1 MTGAVEAGVRAPD
14 ALATGPAREFLR
26 AIVASRTGLFG
37 AVVVTA
43 VATMAILAPWIAP
56 YDPAEMNMAS
66 RLQAPSPEHWM
77 GTDFAGRDV
86 LSRIMWGARPSLQV
100 GLLSV
105 LIGLPGGLAIGLLAG
120 FYRGSIL
127 ETVLMRATEI
137 VAAVPLLIVA
147 IAVVGVL
154 GVQPVSV
161 GPFTVTNE
169 VKIVFV
175 LGILYIPG
183 LARVVYAVAAS
194 EAVSDYIRARRIQG
208 VGDFSLMAGDILP
221 NCLSVVTVWATL
233 LTAGGVLAEAG
244 LSFVGLGVQPPD
256 ASWGVM
262 LSEARKFIFSGEWW
276 LLLFPGV
283 SISITVIGLNLFGD
297 ALRDI
302 LDPRHYTGPRL
313 D

>member
-1 MTGAVEAGVRAPD
+1 MTGAVEVGARGPGVM
-14 ALATGPAREFLR
+14 ATGPAREFLH
-26 AIVASRTGLFG
+26 AIAASRTGLFG
-37 AVVVTA
+37 AIVVVA

-66 RLQAPSPEHWM
+66 RLQPPSPEHWM

-120 FYRGSIL
+120 FYRGSML

-154 GVQPVSV
+154 GVKPVTV
-161 GPFTVTNE
+161 GPFTITNE

-183 LARVVYAVAAS
+183 LARVVFAVAAS

-208 VGDFSLMAGDILP
+208 VGDFSLMVGDILP

-276 LLLFPGV
+276 LLLFPGL